1 MERGNLRLRCERKS
15 HKWKNHE
22 DESTE
27 ARARGGT
34 ARSSNE
40 VCDKQMERRGGV
52 MEPNST
58 ANQRWEE
65 LMSEAKPFKSFGTI
79 SNERGAGLPAFLG
92 VSPNCSLTGN
102 WCSGMVP

>member
-1 MERGNLRLRCERKS
+1 
-15 HKWKNHE
+15 
-22 DESTE
+22 
-27 ARARGGT
+27 
-34 ARSSNE
+34 
-40 VCDKQMERRGGV
+40 

-79 SNERGAGLPAFLG
+79 SNERGAGLPEFLG